1 MGRKRKKYNINLS
14 DYSFHELDE
23 EYMRN
28 DYGDDMVA
36 ALNQLPPDER
46 AMMILYVSLG
56 CNKSKLARVL
66 GCSRPFIQGRL
77 KEIQTKLKDII
88 KQRVNKENYELF

>member
-28 DYGDDMVA
+28 DYGNDMVA

-46 AMMILYVSLG
+46 AMMIMYVTTG
-56 CNKSKLARVL
+56 NNKTELARRL
-66 GCSRPFIQGRL
+66 GCSHSHIRQQIFYLQV
-77 KEIQTKLKDII
+77 KLQEII
-88 KQRVNKENYELF
+88 KKNRKNNGIY